1 MRFAGRFGTVLRSGV
16 WGECAG
22 PHFEIPCRSG
32 SKPSF
37 LVHLPLNGLYDIIV
51 SLSGMGN
58 GAGRAV
64 LHIILE
70 REMAAA
76 IEQIERAPAEQA
88 GLPLVQIMA
97 WIEGALLMDEILVVH
112 GTTPSPPG
120 RLRRVLLI
128 GLQKAFPSA
137 CSLDKPE

>member
-1 MRFAGRFGTVLRSGV
+1 MVAGR
-16 WGECAG
+16 
-22 PHFEIPCRSG
+22 HFEILCWSG

-37 LVHLPLNGLYDIIV
+37 PVYLPLNGLYDIIV

-64 LHIILE
+64 LHIIFE

-88 GLPLVQIMA
+88 GLPLLQFMA
-97 WIEGALLMDEILVVH
+97 RIERALLMDEKLVVH
-112 GTTPSPPG
+112 GITPSPSWQLW
-120 RLRRVLLI
+120 RIFWQVF
-128 GLQKAFPSA
+128 KNFAFGVFSG
-137 CSLDKPE
+137 